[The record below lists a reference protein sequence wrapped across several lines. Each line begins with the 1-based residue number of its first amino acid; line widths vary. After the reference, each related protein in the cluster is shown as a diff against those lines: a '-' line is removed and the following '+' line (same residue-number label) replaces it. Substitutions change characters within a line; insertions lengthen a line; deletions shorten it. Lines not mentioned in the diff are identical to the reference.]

1 MYQFK
6 LVNKLKPG
14 GGGGDPTLGNCKYL
28 IFLRP
33 AGFFPPVAPLF
44 EGHVPDDVTAV
55 SAAED
60 EEAGHEEVP
69 DEEHGPR
76 VRPETVQEVVRHRVK
91 FVLKI

>member
-1 MYQFK
+1 MCG
-6 LVNKLKPG
+6 VPA
-14 GGGGDPTLGNCKYL
+14 LGNWTYL
-28 IFLRP
+28 IFLRT
-33 AGFFPPVAPLF
+33 ACFFPPVAPLL
-44 EGHVPDDVTAV
+44 EGHVPDDVAAV

-91 FVLKI
+91 FVLKILFF

>member
-1 MYQFK
+1 MIQINFK
-6 LVNKLKPG
+6 
-14 GGGGDPTLGNCKYL
+14 GDPTLGNWPYL

-33 AGFFPPVAPLF
+33 ARFFPPVSPLF
-44 EGHVPDDVTAV
+44 EGHVPDDVAAV

-60 EEAGHEEVP
+60 EEARHEEVP

-91 FVLKI
+91 FVLKF